1 MKHLLT
7 LCLLLFLGTCFS
19 QGNLQFNQVLT
30 FTGTVASNN
39 GFVNSAIN
47 TVPAGKVWKIEFKEG
62 GGLLNVNGM
71 NLSLNQL
78 PCWLKNGD
86 IVALNGNN
94 SSTQNIFVSIIEFNI
109 VP

>member
-7 LCLLLFLGTCFS
+7 LCLLLFIGTCFS

-30 FTGTVASNN
+30 FSGTLCASCNQPV
-39 GFVNSAIN
+39 G

-94 SSTQNIFVSIIEFNI
+94 SSTQYIFVSIIEFNI

>member
-7 LCLLLFLGTCFS
+7 LCLLLFIGTCFS

-30 FTGTVASNN
+30 FGGTLCASCNQPV
-39 GFVNSAIN
+39 G